1 MLNCFP
7 LSVKS
12 ILLSIVTQ
20 KNKLIILY
28 QRYISFRTKW
38 LSLAVELVLVIL
50 FSLSFIF
57 QADSDKD
64 GRLTLA
70 EMIKHPYV
78 FYSAIFDEDDT
89 DDDYGLHDEFR

>member
-1 MLNCFP
+1 MLYFC
-7 LSVKS
+7 SS
-12 ILLSIVTQ
+12 
-20 KNKLIILY
+20 
-28 QRYISFRTKW
+28 
-38 LSLAVELVLVIL
+38 LSL
-50 FSLSFIF
+50 IF

-70 EMIKHPYV
+70 EMIEHPYV